1 MKKTKLVTSIF
12 MALAFFAMS
21 VPAFAAENIGKVYV
35 NIGPGEDDF
44 NAGETRGG
52 IEPSVGD
59 DSKYH
64 IDEYS
69 VSDQSQEVRKA
80 YTYNITI
87 DAESGYNFSDSTD
100 IEVYG
105 ATNVSVQKK
114 GSNEIKI
121 KAKTYPFHVLANPR
135 KIKID
140 GKKGT
145 WDAVPNASKYNVVIY
160 YTNSNG
166 DEKSTKKTVSTTNID
181 LRNFVDKYSD
191 VRLSVQALKGTKD
204 TDRFLS
210 NSDYVFED
218 GSVDDNNS
226 SETYKFA
233 VPTANTK
240 GIVNKGNTQNNNTQN
255 NNAQTNQ
262 VGPTTGNNNAN
273 NTEASNV
280 LKDATGL
287 NEGWHNA
294 GSIWKYVHNG
304 QFVKGWLGINGE
316 DWFLFCKEGELEN
329 GWKQVDGD
337 WYYLNPQHDG
347 NFGKMLTGWQFVD
360 GNWYLLNSNHNGNYG
375 AMLTGWQEVDGKWY
389 FMDNS
394 GKMLSDTRTPDGYY
408 VGSDGHWMK

>member
-1 MKKTKLVTSIF
+1 MKKTKLVTSVF

-87 DAESGYNFSDSTD
+87 DAESGYSFSDSTD

-218 GSVDDNNS
+218 GSVDAFQSGPWDYAAAVKAVGKDNLGV
-226 SETYKFA
+226 A
-233 VPTANTK
+233 VYPT
-240 GIVNKGNTQNNNTQN
+240 VNIGGQDVQQKAFMGVKLYAVNQTPSKGNAERIAASYQLAQALTSKDSQNNQF
-255 NNAQTNQ
+255 TNEDRHII
-262 VGPTTGNNNAN
+262 PAN
-273 NTEASNV
+273 KEVQASEAV
-280 LKDATGL
+280 QKDALAQAVITM
-287 NEGWHNA
+287 
-294 GSIWKYVHNG
+294 GSSDQYTTVMPKLSQMSVFWTESAALMSDAYNG
-304 QFVKGWLGINGE
+304 KIKEDQF
-316 DWFLFCKEGELEN
+316 
-329 GWKQVDGD
+329 
-337 WYYLNPQHDG
+337 
-347 NFGKMLTGWQFVD
+347 LTKLQQFD
-360 GNWYLLNSNHNGNYG
+360 KDL
-375 AMLTGWQEVDGKWY
+375 AAAK
-389 FMDNS
+389 
-394 GKMLSDTRTPDGYY
+394 
-408 VGSDGHWMK
+408 